1 MNIINTLYFY
11 HHYYYYFYYHYIL
24 LLLSSFYH
32 HISNSFS
39 HRTTPESVQ
48 EQDTS
53 GKLSDNL
60 GSPAQNETQQC
71 ERIFNRCDDPMFT
84 PSYEMPTL
92 ASKLKRSSRSY
103 FSRFNFRN
111 IPFVV
116 GTSVTPSHNLGLNI
130 QQVSRRNSG
139 KSSGYLKKIVL
150 RNVGIERDEDEAADR
165 ERCHPVV
172 DPQGQQRH

>member
-11 HHYYYYFYYHYIL
+11 YHYYYYFYYHYIL

-48 EQDTS
+48 KQDTS
-53 GKLSDNL
+53 EKLSDNL
-60 GSPAQNETQQC
+60 GPAQNETRQC
-71 ERIFNRCDDPMFT
+71 ERIFNRYDDPMFT

-103 FSRFNFRN
+103 FSRFNFHN

-130 QQVSRRNSG
+130 QQVSRRNAG
-139 KSSGYLKKIVL
+139 KSSGYLKKIIL
-150 RNVGIERDEDEAADR
+150 RNIGIERDEDEAIDR
-165 ERCHPVV
+165 ERCHPVI